1 MMVMRRREG
10 EKIRIGDNIVIH
22 ITHIGRNRVK
32 VGIEAPREIQ
42 VIAEEVRLVRDE
54 NAAAA
59 LAQPA
64 DVLGFLTRLQAQ
76 PRS

>member
-10 EKIRIGDNIVIH
+10 EQIRIGENIVIH
-22 ITHIGRNRVK
+22 IAHIGRNKIK

-42 VIAEEVRLVRDE
+42 VVAEEVRLVRDE

-59 LAQPA
+59 LAQPS
-64 DVLGFLTRLQAQ
+64 DVLELLTRLQPQ